1 MYQSLDSRIEIVYYE
16 SVDCN
21 NKNKFFVQVADRNAY
36 YCTIVASPL
45 NLPSPPYR
53 NVVTL

>member
-1 MYQSLDSRIEIVYYE
+1 MYQSLDSRIQIAFYE
-16 SVDCN
+16 SADCN
-21 NKNKFFVQVADRNAY
+21 DKNRFFVQVADRNAY
-36 YCTIVASPL
+36 YFTIVASPL